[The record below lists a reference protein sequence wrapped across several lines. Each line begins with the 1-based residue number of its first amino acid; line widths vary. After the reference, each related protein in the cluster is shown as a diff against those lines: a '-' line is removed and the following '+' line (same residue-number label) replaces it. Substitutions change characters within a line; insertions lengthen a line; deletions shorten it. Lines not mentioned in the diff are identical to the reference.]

1 MSARNNAKVAPKPFC
16 KVCHDAGKSEK
27 EYTSHFVKS
36 APGPNGKV
44 VCPTLLAQECRFCF
58 QGGHTAGYCPVIA
71 ANKKVE
77 EKSLRVAARKEAV
90 EKTPVPKPIVAK
102 KPVNVFAALGSD
114 SDSDVPVSKKI
125 IKSTKTATVKPATK
139 EVKEEYPAL
148 PSKPKAATVMPTMV
162 GYASVAAK
170 MPEQYASEK
179 YEQQMIAASMKRQM
193 PPMKKSQYA
202 AEEEA
207 QDYYNSDDSWE
218 KPVAAPRPMKKASE
232 IDWAQ
237 LADSDSDEDW

>member
-36 APGPNGKV
+36 APGPNSKV

-77 EKSLRVAARKEAV
+77 EKTAKLAARRDAID
-90 EKTPVPKPIVAK
+90 KTPVPKTVAK
-102 KPVNVFAALGSD
+102 KPINSFAAFASD
-114 SDSDVPVSKKI
+114 SESDEPVSKKVI
-125 IKSTKTATVKPATK
+125 NSTKIETVKIKT
-139 EVKEEYPAL
+139 VKEEFPAL
-148 PSKPKAATVMPTMV
+148 PSKPRAATVVPTMV

-179 YEQQMIAASMKRQM
+179 YEQQLIAASMKRQM

-207 QDYYNSDDSWE
+207 QEYESDDSWE
-218 KPVAAPRPMKKASE
+218 KPVVAHRLTKKASE
-232 IDWAQ
+232 LDWAA
-237 LADSDSDEDW
+237 LASDSDEDW